1 MLFNQSSGRPP
12 YLGHAHGEDILQ
24 VSLHK
29 MFSLFAVL
37 VGKRHREMPVCQ
49 ADCLIRGIN
58 LISRKKKKIL
68 TAYREQHGGKVKNEH
83 KGGTPNAS
91 ASASPTSRLSPAA
104 PGFCFLDAVGALFYG
119 DTD

>member
-49 ADCLIRGIN
+49 ADCLIRGN
-58 LISRKKKKIL
+58 QPDFKKEKKNPDRVQGTAWRKSQKR
-68 TAYREQHGGKVKNEH
+68 A
-83 KGGTPNAS
+83 
-91 ASASPTSRLSPAA
+91 
-104 PGFCFLDAVGALFYG
+104 
-119 DTD
+119 